1 MSMLKMSKFNLLAF
15 DYDRSRLLKELQEFE
30 YVHFNNLNDEKVQE
44 VEEVAEDNL
53 LKKVVPDAELLKAQ
67 EESQRV
73 SWAIELLSKYEEKK
87 SKLKAM
93 KEGVQNYSYDEIIK
107 KGSGF
112 EFKPIYTKLQNSQK
126 IIDDAKQEI
135 QNSKQKIEDLKHW
148 DGLNIPVKDLYSI
161 KRSFIQTGTIPNKSI
176 EELKMELSSFE
187 DVSLDEMSQEKDVYY
202 VIFAGLKENKRRDME
217 VLRRH
222 GFTPVTIATNNIVK
236 EEISELSKVVQ
247 EKENEIKKEEEVLKG
262 EIDKLEDLKVY
273 YEYVENQRLREE
285 VPENFKT
292 SKKINLIQGYVP
304 TRLLNE
310 FEDKLR
316 QILGDRYSLEVE
328 DAKKDDPNVPIILE
342 NGKFTGAFQ
351 GLTEMYSLPKY
362 SEVDPT
368 PLFAPFYAFFAGMM
382 VGDFGYGLLLFI
394 LCIVGLKFFN
404 LRKDFRR
411 NVKFF
416 MFLSIP
422 TMLWGLIYGSFF
434 GIALPYKP
442 LLDQTEDSMLI
453 IAISLILGGI
463 HIFFALG
470 IKAYMMIR
478 DKDLKGAIFDVGFLY
493 VVLISIILFA
503 ASGPLNLSPTVKNI
517 SKWVM
522 IAGII
527 GIFLT
532 AGRASKNW
540 GVRLAVGL
548 NEVYGL
554 TGYIGDFVSY
564 LRLMALGLAGGFIA
578 LAINIIVKMLFG
590 GGIVGIIGG
599 VIIFVVF
606 QLFNLFLSY
615 LSAYVHSARL
625 IYVEM
630 FNKFYEGGG
639 KAFKGLINK
648 PKYFDLEKN
657 ENK

>member
-1 MSMLKMSKFNLLAF
+1 MSMVKMSKFNLLAF

-30 YVHFNNLNDEKVQE
+30 YVHFNNLNDEKVQS
-44 VEEVAEDNL
+44 VEEVSGNEL
-53 LKKVVPDAELLKAQ
+53 LERVVPDTELLQAQ
-67 EESQRV
+67 EELQRV

-87 SKLKAM
+87 PKLQAM
-93 KEGVQNYSYDEIIK
+93 KEGVQNYSYEEIVE
-107 KGSGF
+107 KGNNF
-112 EFKPIYTKLQNSQK
+112 DFKPLYDKLQNSQK
-126 IIDDAKQEI
+126 IIDDAKQDI
-135 QNSKQKIEDLKHW
+135 QNSKQRVEDLRHW
-148 DGLNIPVKDLYSI
+148 DGLNIPVKDLYNI

-202 VIFAGLKENKRRDME
+202 VIFAGLMENKRRDME

-222 GFTPVTIATNNIVK
+222 GFAPVTIGANDIVS
-236 EEISELSKVVQ
+236 EEISELSKVIQ
-247 EKENEIKKEEEVLKG
+247 EKENEIKVEEEVLKG
-262 EIDKLEDLKVY
+262 ELDKLEDLKVY
-273 YEYVENQRLREE
+273 YEHVENQRLIEE
-285 VPENFKT
+285 VPENFRT
-292 SKKINLIQGYVP
+292 SKKVNLIQGYVP

-310 FEDKLR
+310 FEEKLK
-316 QILGDRYSLEVE
+316 QILGERYSLDAE

-394 LCIVGLKFFN
+394 LCVVGLKFFN
-404 LRKDFRR
+404 LRKDFKK

-422 TMLWGLIYGSFF
+422 TMLWGLIYGSCF
-434 GIALPYKP
+434 GIALPYRP

-453 IAISLILGGI
+453 ILISLILGGI

-517 SKWVM
+517 AKWVM
-522 IAGII
+522 IAGMA

>member
-1 MSMLKMSKFNLLAF
+1 MSMVKMSKFNLLAF

-30 YVHFNNLNDEKVQE
+30 YVHFNNLNDEKVQS
-44 VEEVAEDNL
+44 VEEVSGNEL
-53 LKKVVPDAELLKAQ
+53 LERVVPDTELLQAQ
-67 EESQRV
+67 EELQRV

-87 SKLKAM
+87 PKLKAM
-93 KEGVQNYSYDEIIK
+93 KEGVRNYSYEEIVE
-107 KGSGF
+107 KGNSF
-112 EFKPIYTKLQNSQK
+112 EFEPIYAKLQNSQK
-126 IIDDAKQEI
+126 IIDDAKQDI
-135 QNSKQKIEDLKHW
+135 QNSKQRIEDLRHW
-148 DGLNIPVKDLYSI
+148 DGLNIPVKDLYNI

-202 VIFAGLKENKRRDME
+202 VIFAGLRENRRRDME

-222 GFTPVTIATNNIVK
+222 GFTPVTIGANNIVS
-236 EEISELSKVVQ
+236 EEISELSKVIQ
-247 EKENEIKKEEEVLKG
+247 EKENEIKVEEEVLKG
-262 EIDKLEDLKVY
+262 ELDKLEDLKVY
-273 YEYVENQRLREE
+273 YEYVENQRLIEE
-285 VPENFKT
+285 VPENFRT
-292 SKKINLIQGYVP
+292 SKKVNLIQGYVP
-304 TRLLNE
+304 TRLLND
-310 FEDKLR
+310 FEGKLR
-316 QILGDRYSLEVE
+316 QILGDRYSLEAE
-328 DAKKDDPNVPIILE
+328 DAKKEDPNVPIILE

-362 SEVDPT
+362 NEVDPT

-382 VGDFGYGLLLFI
+382 VGDLGYGLLLFI

-404 LRKDFRR
+404 LREDFKR

-453 IAISLILGGI
+453 ILISLILGGI

-522 IAGII
+522 IAGIV

>member
-53 LKKVVPDAELLKAQ
+53 LKRVVPDAELLKAQ

-93 KEGVQNYSYDEIIK
+93 KEGVRNYSYEEIIK

-161 KRSFIQTGTIPNKSI
+161 KRSFIQTGLVSNKSI
-176 EELKMELSSFE
+176 EELRTELSSFE
-187 DVSLDEMSQEKDVYY
+187 YVSLDEMSQEKDVYY

-236 EEISELSKVVQ
+236 EEISDLSKVVQ

-285 VPENFKT
+285 APENFKT

-362 SEVDPT
+362 NEVDPT

-532 AGRASKNW
+532 AGRASKKW

>member
-53 LKKVVPDAELLKAQ
+53 LKRVVPDAELLKAQ

-93 KEGVQNYSYDEIIK
+93 KEGVQNYSYDEIIE
-107 KGSGF
+107 KGNGF

-161 KRSFIQTGTIPNKSI
+161 KRSFIQTGLVPNKSI
-176 EELKMELSSFE
+176 EELRSELSSFE

>member
-1 MSMLKMSKFNLLAF
+1 MSMVKMSKFNLLAF

-30 YVHFNNLNDEKVQE
+30 YVHFNNLNDEKVQS
-44 VEEVAEDNL
+44 VEEVSGNEL
-53 LKKVVPDAELLKAQ
+53 LERVVPDTELLQAQ
-67 EESQRV
+67 EELQRV

-87 SKLKAM
+87 PKLKAM
-93 KEGVQNYSYDEIIK
+93 KEGVRNYSYEEIVE
-107 KGSGF
+107 KGNSF
-112 EFKPIYTKLQNSQK
+112 EFEPIYAKLQNSQK
-126 IIDDAKQEI
+126 IIDDAKQDI
-135 QNSKQKIEDLKHW
+135 QNSKQRIEDLRHW
-148 DGLNIPVKDLYSI
+148 DGLNIPVKDLYNI
-161 KRSFIQTGTIPNKSI
+161 KRSFIQTGTVPNKSI

-187 DVSLDEMSQEKDVYY
+187 DVSLDEMSQEKDVNY
-202 VIFAGLKENKRRDME
+202 VIFAGLRENRRRDME

-222 GFTPVTIATNNIVK
+222 GFTPVTIGANNIVS
-236 EEISELSKVVQ
+236 EEISELSKVIQ
-247 EKENEIKKEEEVLKG
+247 EKENEIKVEEEVLKG
-262 EIDKLEDLKVY
+262 ELDKLEDLKVY
-273 YEYVENQRLREE
+273 YEYVENQRLIEE
-285 VPENFKT
+285 VPENFRT
-292 SKKINLIQGYVP
+292 SKKVNLIQGYVP
-304 TRLLNE
+304 TRLLND
-310 FEDKLR
+310 FEGKLR
-316 QILGDRYSLEVE
+316 QILGDRYSLEAE
-328 DAKKDDPNVPIILE
+328 DAKKEDPNVPIILE

-362 SEVDPT
+362 NEVDPT

-382 VGDFGYGLLLFI
+382 VGDLGYGLLLFI

-404 LRKDFRR
+404 LREDFKR

-453 IAISLILGGI
+453 ILISLILGGI

-522 IAGII
+522 IAGIV

>member
-1 MSMLKMSKFNLLAF
+1 MIIGGFFTPAF
-15 DYDRSRLLKELQEFE
+15 T
-30 YVHFNNLNDEKVQE
+30 
-44 VEEVAEDNL
+44 DN
-53 LKKVVPDAELLKAQ
+53 A
-67 EESQRV
+67 
-73 SWAIELLSKYEEKK
+73 LLS
-87 SKLKAM
+87 
-93 KEGVQNYSYDEIIK
+93 
-107 KGSGF
+107 
-112 EFKPIYTKLQNSQK
+112 
-126 IIDDAKQEI
+126 
-135 QNSKQKIEDLKHW
+135 
-148 DGLNIPVKDLYSI
+148 
-161 KRSFIQTGTIPNKSI
+161 
-176 EELKMELSSFE
+176 
-187 DVSLDEMSQEKDVYY
+187 
-202 VIFAGLKENKRRDME
+202 
-217 VLRRH
+217 
-222 GFTPVTIATNNIVK
+222 PVTIATNNIVK

>member
-1 MSMLKMSKFNLLAF
+1 MLKMSKFNLLAF

-53 LKKVVPDAELLKAQ
+53 LKRVVPDAELLKAQ

-161 KRSFIQTGTIPNKSI
+161 KRSFIQTGLVPNKSI
-176 EELKMELSSFE
+176 EELRTELSSFE

-202 VIFAGLKENKRRDME
+202 VIFAGLKENKRRDIE

-362 SEVDPT
+362 NEVDPT

-517 SKWVM
+517 SKWFM
-522 IAGII
+522 IAGMA

-532 AGRASKNW
+532 AGRASKNL
-540 GVRLAVGL
+540 GVRFAVGL

>member
-30 YVHFNNLNDEKVQE
+30 YVHFNNLNDEKIQE

-53 LKKVVPDAELLKAQ
+53 LKRVIPDAELLKAQ

-161 KRSFIQTGTIPNKSI
+161 KRSFIQTGLVSNKSI
-176 EELKMELSSFE
+176 EELRTELSSFE

-517 SKWVM
+517 SKWFM

-532 AGRASKNW
+532 AGRASKNL
-540 GVRLAVGL
+540 GVRFAVGL

>member
-1 MSMLKMSKFNLLAF
+1 MLKMSKFNLLAF

-53 LKKVVPDAELLKAQ
+53 LKRVVPDAELLKAQ

-107 KGSGF
+107 KGSSF

-148 DGLNIPVKDLYSI
+148 DGLNIPVKDLYNI
-161 KRSFIQTGTIPNKSI
+161 KRSFIQTGLVPNKSI
-176 EELKMELSSFE
+176 EELRTELSSFE

-222 GFTPVTIATNNIVK
+222 GFTPVTIATKNIVK

-362 SEVDPT
+362 NEVDPT

-503 ASGPLNLSPTVKNI
+503 ASGPLNLSTTVKNI

>member
-1 MSMLKMSKFNLLAF
+1 MSMVKMSKFNLLAF

-30 YVHFNNLNDEKVQE
+30 YVHFNNLNDEKVQS
-44 VEEVAEDNL
+44 VEEVSGNEL
-53 LKKVVPDAELLKAQ
+53 LERVVPDTELLQAQ
-67 EESQRV
+67 EELQRV

-93 KEGVQNYSYDEIIK
+93 KDGVQNYSYEEIVE
-107 KGSGF
+107 KGNNF
-112 EFKPIYTKLQNSQK
+112 DFKPIYAKLQDSQK
-126 IIDDAKQEI
+126 IIDDAKQDI
-135 QNSKQKIEDLKHW
+135 QNSKQRIEDLRHW
-148 DGLNIPVKDLYSI
+148 DGLNIPVKDLYNI

-202 VIFAGLKENKRRDME
+202 VIFAGLRENRRRDME

-222 GFTPVTIATNNIVK
+222 GFTPVTIGANNIVS
-236 EEISELSKVVQ
+236 EEISELSKVIQ
-247 EKENEIKKEEEVLKG
+247 EKENEIKVEEEVLKG
-262 EIDKLEDLKVY
+262 ELDKLEDLKVY
-273 YEYVENQRLREE
+273 YEYVENQRLIEE
-285 VPENFKT
+285 APENFRT
-292 SKKINLIQGYVP
+292 SKKVNLIQGYVP

-310 FEDKLR
+310 FEDKLK
-316 QILGDRYSLEVE
+316 QILGDRYSMEVE

-362 SEVDPT
+362 NEVDPT

-382 VGDFGYGLLLFI
+382 VGDLGYGLLLFI

-404 LRKDFRR
+404 LREDFKR

-453 IAISLILGGI
+453 ILISLILGGI

-522 IAGII
+522 IAGIV

>member
-1 MSMLKMSKFNLLAF
+1 MSMVKMSKFNLLAF

-30 YVHFNNLNDEKVQE
+30 YVHFNNLNDEKVQS
-44 VEEVAEDNL
+44 VEEVSGNEL
-53 LKKVVPDAELLKAQ
+53 LERVVPDTELLQAQ
-67 EESQRV
+67 EELQRV

-93 KEGVQNYSYDEIIK
+93 KDGVQNYSFEEITE
-107 KGSGF
+107 KGKDF
-112 EFKPIYTKLQNSQK
+112 DFKPIYAKLQDSQK
-126 IIDDAKQEI
+126 IIDDAKQDI
-135 QNSKQKIEDLKHW
+135 QNSKQRIEDLRHW
-148 DGLNIPVKDLYSI
+148 DGLNIPVKDLYNI

-202 VIFAGLKENKRRDME
+202 VIFAGLRENRRRDME

-222 GFTPVTIATNNIVK
+222 GFTPVTIGANNIVS
-236 EEISELSKVVQ
+236 EEISELSKVIQ
-247 EKENEIKKEEEVLKG
+247 EKENEIKVEEEVLKG
-262 EIDKLEDLKVY
+262 ELDKLEDLKVY
-273 YEYVENQRLREE
+273 YEYVENQRLIEE
-285 VPENFKT
+285 APENFRT
-292 SKKINLIQGYVP
+292 SKKVNLIQGYVP

-310 FEDKLR
+310 FEDKLK
-316 QILGDRYSLEVE
+316 QILGDRYSMEVE

-362 SEVDPT
+362 NEVDPT

-382 VGDFGYGLLLFI
+382 VGDLGYGLLLFI

-404 LRKDFRR
+404 LREDFKR

-453 IAISLILGGI
+453 ILISLILGGI

-522 IAGII
+522 IAGIV

-599 VIIFVVF
+599 IIIFVVF

>member
-1 MSMLKMSKFNLLAF
+1 MSMVKMSKFNLLAF

-30 YVHFNNLNDEKVQE
+30 YVHFNNLNDEKVQS
-44 VEEVAEDNL
+44 VEEVSGNEL
-53 LKKVVPDAELLKAQ
+53 LERVVPDTELLQAQ
-67 EESQRV
+67 EELQRV

-87 SKLKAM
+87 PKLQAM
-93 KEGVQNYSYDEIIK
+93 KEGVQNYSYEEIVE
-107 KGSGF
+107 KGNNF
-112 EFKPIYTKLQNSQK
+112 DFKPIYAKLQNSQK
-126 IIDDAKQEI
+126 IIDDAKQDI
-135 QNSKQKIEDLKHW
+135 QNSKQRVEDLRHW
-148 DGLNIPVKDLYSI
+148 DGLNIPVKDLYNI

-202 VIFAGLKENKRRDME
+202 VIFAGLMENKRRDME

-222 GFTPVTIATNNIVK
+222 GFAPVTIGANDIVS
-236 EEISELSKVVQ
+236 EEISELSKVIQ
-247 EKENEIKKEEEVLKG
+247 EKENEIKVEEEVLKG
-262 EIDKLEDLKVY
+262 ELDKLEDLKVY
-273 YEYVENQRLREE
+273 YEHVENQRLIEE
-285 VPENFKT
+285 VPENFRT
-292 SKKINLIQGYVP
+292 SKKVNLIQGYVP

-310 FEDKLR
+310 FEEKLK
-316 QILGDRYSLEVE
+316 QILGERYSLDAE

-394 LCIVGLKFFN
+394 LCVVGLKFFN
-404 LRKDFRR
+404 LRKDFKK

-422 TMLWGLIYGSFF
+422 TMLWGLIYGSCF
-434 GIALPYKP
+434 GIALPYRP

-453 IAISLILGGI
+453 ILISLILGGI

-470 IKAYMMIR
+470 IKAYMMIKDR
-478 DKDLKGAIFDVGFLY
+478 DLKGAIFDVGFLY

-503 ASGPLNLSPTVKNI
+503 ASGPLKLSPTVKNI

-522 IAGII
+522 IAGMA

>member
-53 LKKVVPDAELLKAQ
+53 LKRVVPDAELLKAQ

-161 KRSFIQTGTIPNKSI
+161 KRSFIQTGLVSNKSI
-176 EELKMELSSFE
+176 EELRTELSSFE

-236 EEISELSKVVQ
+236 EEISDLSKVVQ

-310 FEDKLR
+310 FEEKLR

-362 SEVDPT
+362 NEVDPT

-532 AGRASKNW
+532 AGRASKKW

>member
-53 LKKVVPDAELLKAQ
+53 LKRVVPDAELLKAQ

-517 SKWVM
+517 SKWFM
-522 IAGII
+522 IAGMA

-532 AGRASKNW
+532 AGRASKNL
-540 GVRLAVGL
+540 GVRFAVGL

>member
-1 MSMLKMSKFNLLAF
+1 MLKMSKFNLLAF

-53 LKKVVPDAELLKAQ
+53 LKRVVPDAELLKAQ

-161 KRSFIQTGTIPNKSI
+161 KRSFIQTGLVSNKSI
-176 EELKMELSSFE
+176 EELRTELSSFE

-236 EEISELSKVVQ
+236 EEISDLSKVVQ

-310 FEDKLR
+310 FEEKLR

-362 SEVDPT
+362 NEVDPT

-532 AGRASKNW
+532 AGRASKKW

>member
-1 MSMLKMSKFNLLAF
+1 
-15 DYDRSRLLKELQEFE
+15 
-30 YVHFNNLNDEKVQE
+30 
-44 VEEVAEDNL
+44 
-53 LKKVVPDAELLKAQ
+53 
-67 EESQRV
+67 
-73 SWAIELLSKYEEKK
+73 
-87 SKLKAM
+87 M
-93 KEGVQNYSYDEIIK
+93 KDGVQNYSYEEIVE
-107 KGSGF
+107 KGNNF
-112 EFKPIYTKLQNSQK
+112 DFKPIYAKLQDSQK
-126 IIDDAKQEI
+126 IIDDAKQDI
-135 QNSKQKIEDLKHW
+135 QNSKQRIEDLRHW
-148 DGLNIPVKDLYSI
+148 DGLNIPVKDLYNI

-202 VIFAGLKENKRRDME
+202 VIFAGLRENRRRDME

-222 GFTPVTIATNNIVK
+222 GFTPVTIGANNIVS
-236 EEISELSKVVQ
+236 EEISELSKVIQ
-247 EKENEIKKEEEVLKG
+247 EKENEIKVEEEVLKG
-262 EIDKLEDLKVY
+262 ELDKLEDLKVY
-273 YEYVENQRLREE
+273 YEYVENQRLIEE
-285 VPENFKT
+285 APENFRT
-292 SKKINLIQGYVP
+292 SKKVNLIQGYVP

-310 FEDKLR
+310 FEDKLK
-316 QILGDRYSLEVE
+316 QILGDRYSMEVE

-362 SEVDPT
+362 NEVDPT

-382 VGDFGYGLLLFI
+382 VGDLGYGLLLFI

-404 LRKDFRR
+404 LREDFKR

-453 IAISLILGGI
+453 ILISLILGGI

-522 IAGII
+522 IAGIV

>member
-53 LKKVVPDAELLKAQ
+53 LKRVVPDAELLKAQ

-107 KGSGF
+107 KGSSF

-161 KRSFIQTGTIPNKSI
+161 KRSFIQTGIVPNKSI
-176 EELKMELSSFE
+176 EELRIELSSFE

-362 SEVDPT
+362 NEVDPT

>member
-53 LKKVVPDAELLKAQ
+53 LKRVVPDAELLKAQ

>member
-53 LKKVVPDAELLKAQ
+53 LKRVVPDAELLKAQ

-148 DGLNIPVKDLYSI
+148 DGLNIPVKDLYNI
-161 KRSFIQTGTIPNKSI
+161 KRSFIQTGLVPNKSI
-176 EELKMELSSFE
+176 EELRTELSSFE

>member
-53 LKKVVPDAELLKAQ
+53 LKRVVPDAELLKAQ

-222 GFTPVTIATNNIVK
+222 GFTPVTIATKNIVK

-517 SKWVM
+517 SKWFM
-522 IAGII
+522 IAGMA

-532 AGRASKNW
+532 AGRASKNL
-540 GVRLAVGL
+540 GVRFAVGL

>member
-53 LKKVVPDAELLKAQ
+53 LKRVVPDAELLKAQ

-148 DGLNIPVKDLYSI
+148 DGLNIPVKDLYNI
-161 KRSFIQTGTIPNKSI
+161 KRSFIQTGLVSNKSI
-176 EELKMELSSFE
+176 EELRTELSSFE

-222 GFTPVTIATNNIVK
+222 GFTPVTIATKNIVK

-362 SEVDPT
+362 NEVDPT

-503 ASGPLNLSPTVKNI
+503 ASGPLNLSTTVKNI

>member
-53 LKKVVPDAELLKAQ
+53 LKRVVPDAELLKAQ

-87 SKLKAM
+87 SKLQAM

-107 KGSGF
+107 KGSDF

-161 KRSFIQTGTIPNKSI
+161 KRSFIQTGLVSNKSI
-176 EELKMELSSFE
+176 EELRTELSSFE

-236 EEISELSKVVQ
+236 EEISDLSKVVQ

-362 SEVDPT
+362 NEVDPT

-532 AGRASKNW
+532 AGRASKKW

>member
-53 LKKVVPDAELLKAQ
+53 LKRVVPDAELLKAQ

-107 KGSGF
+107 KGSSF

-148 DGLNIPVKDLYSI
+148 DGLNIPVKDLYNI
-161 KRSFIQTGTIPNKSI
+161 KRSFIQTGLVSNKSI
-176 EELKMELSSFE
+176 EGLRTELSSFE

-362 SEVDPT
+362 NEVDPT

>member
-1 MSMLKMSKFNLLAF
+1 MSMVKMSKFNLLAF

-30 YVHFNNLNDEKVQE
+30 YVHFNNLNDEKVQS
-44 VEEVAEDNL
+44 VEEVSGNEL
-53 LKKVVPDAELLKAQ
+53 LERVVPDTELLQAQ
-67 EESQRV
+67 EELQRV

-93 KEGVQNYSYDEIIK
+93 KDGVQNYSFEEITE
-107 KGSGF
+107 KGKGF
-112 EFKPIYTKLQNSQK
+112 DFKPLYTKLQDSQK
-126 IIDDAKQEI
+126 IIDDAKQDI
-135 QNSKQKIEDLKHW
+135 QNSKQRIEDLRHW
-148 DGLNIPVKDLYSI
+148 DGLNIPVKDLYNI

-202 VIFAGLKENKRRDME
+202 VIFAGLQKNRRRDME

-222 GFTPVTIATNNIVK
+222 GFTPVTIGANNIVS
-236 EEISELSKVVQ
+236 EEISELSKVIQ
-247 EKENEIKKEEEVLKG
+247 EKENEIKVEEEVLKG
-262 EIDKLEDLKVY
+262 ELDKLEDLKVY
-273 YEYVENQRLREE
+273 YEYVENQRLIEE
-285 VPENFKT
+285 APENFRT
-292 SKKINLIQGYVP
+292 SKKVNLIQGYVP
-304 TRLLNE
+304 TRLLSE
-310 FEDKLR
+310 FEDKLK
-316 QILGDRYSLEVE
+316 QILGDRYSLEAE

-362 SEVDPT
+362 NEVDPT

-382 VGDFGYGLLLFI
+382 VGDLGYGLLLFI

-404 LRKDFRR
+404 LREDFKR

-416 MFLSIP
+416 MFLSIL

-522 IAGII
+522 IAGIV

>member
-1 MSMLKMSKFNLLAF
+1 MSMVKMSKFNLLAF

-30 YVHFNNLNDEKVQE
+30 YVHFNNLNDEKVQG
-44 VEEVAEDNL
+44 VEEISGNEL
-53 LKKVVPDAELLKAQ
+53 LERVVPDTELLQAQ
-67 EESQRV
+67 EELQRV

-87 SKLKAM
+87 PKLKAM
-93 KEGVQNYSYDEIIK
+93 KEGVRNYSYEEIVE
-107 KGSGF
+107 KGNSFDF
-112 EFKPIYTKLQNSQK
+112 EPIYAKLQDSQK
-126 IIDDAKQEI
+126 IIDDAKQDI
-135 QNSKQKIEDLKHW
+135 QNSNQRVEDLRHW
-148 DGLNIPVKDLYSI
+148 DGLNIPVKDLYNI
-161 KRSFIQTGTIPNKSI
+161 KRSFIQTGTVPNKSI
-176 EELKMELSSFE
+176 EELKMDLSNFK

-202 VIFAGLKENKRRDME
+202 VIFAGLRENRRRDME

-222 GFTPVTIATNNIVK
+222 GFTPVTIGANNIVS
-236 EEISELSKVVQ
+236 EEISELSKVIQ
-247 EKENEIKKEEEVLKG
+247 EKENEIKVEEEVLKG
-262 EIDKLEDLKVY
+262 ELDKLEDLKVY
-273 YEYVENQRLREE
+273 YEYVENQRLIEE
-285 VPENFKT
+285 VPENFRT
-292 SKKINLIQGYVP
+292 SKKVNLIQGYVP
-304 TRLLNE
+304 TRLLND
-310 FEDKLR
+310 FEGKLR
-316 QILGDRYSLEVE
+316 QILGDRYSMDTE
-328 DAKKDDPNVPIILE
+328 DAKKEDPNVPIILE

-362 SEVDPT
+362 NEVDPT

-382 VGDFGYGLLLFI
+382 VGDLGYGLLLFI

-404 LRKDFRR
+404 LREDFKR

-453 IAISLILGGI
+453 IAISLVLGGI
-463 HIFFALG
+463 HIFFALA

-522 IAGII
+522 IAGIV

-599 VIIFVVF
+599 VIIFVIF

>member
-1 MSMLKMSKFNLLAF
+1 MSMVKMSKFNLLAF

-30 YVHFNNLNDEKVQE
+30 YVHFNNLNDEKVQS
-44 VEEVAEDNL
+44 VEEVSGNEL
-53 LKKVVPDAELLKAQ
+53 LERVVPDTELLQAQ
-67 EESQRV
+67 EELQRV

-87 SKLKAM
+87 PKLQAM
-93 KEGVQNYSYDEIIK
+93 KEGVQNYSYEEIVE
-107 KGSGF
+107 KGNNF
-112 EFKPIYTKLQNSQK
+112 DFKPIYSKLQNSQK
-126 IIDDAKQEI
+126 IIDDAKQDI
-135 QNSKQKIEDLKHW
+135 QNSKQRVEDLRHW
-148 DGLNIPVKDLYSI
+148 DGLNIPVKDLYNI

-202 VIFAGLKENKRRDME
+202 VIFAGLMENKRRDME

-222 GFTPVTIATNNIVK
+222 GFAPVTIGANDIVS
-236 EEISELSKVVQ
+236 EEISELSKVIQ
-247 EKENEIKKEEEVLKG
+247 EKENEIKVEEEVLKG
-262 EIDKLEDLKVY
+262 ELDKLEDLKVY
-273 YEYVENQRLREE
+273 YEHVENQRLIEE
-285 VPENFKT
+285 VPENFRT
-292 SKKINLIQGYVP
+292 SKKVNLIQGYVP

-310 FEDKLR
+310 FEEKLK
-316 QILGDRYSLEVE
+316 QILGDRYSMDAE

-394 LCIVGLKFFN
+394 LCVVGLKFFN
-404 LRKDFRR
+404 LRKDFKK

-422 TMLWGLIYGSFF
+422 TMLWGLIYGSCF
-434 GIALPYKP
+434 GIALPYRP

-453 IAISLILGGI
+453 ILISLILGGI

-517 SKWVM
+517 AKWVM
-522 IAGII
+522 IAGMA

>member
-1 MSMLKMSKFNLLAF
+1 MSMVKMSKFNLLAF

-30 YVHFNNLNDEKVQE
+30 YVHFNNLNDENVQS
-44 VEEVAEDNL
+44 VEEVSGNEL
-53 LKKVVPDAELLKAQ
+53 LERVVPDTELLQAQ
-67 EESQRV
+67 EELQRV

-87 SKLKAM
+87 PKLQAM
-93 KEGVQNYSYDEIIK
+93 REGVQNYSYEEIVE
-107 KGSGF
+107 KGNNF
-112 EFKPIYTKLQNSQK
+112 DFKPIYSKLQNSQK
-126 IIDDAKQEI
+126 IIDDAKQDI
-135 QNSKQKIEDLKHW
+135 QNSKQRVEDLRHW
-148 DGLNIPVKDLYSI
+148 DGLNIPVKDLYNI

-176 EELKMELSSFE
+176 EELKMELRNFE
-187 DVSLDEMSQEKDVYY
+187 DVSLDEMSQEKDIYY
-202 VIFAGLKENKRRDME
+202 VIFLGLNENKRRDME

-222 GFTPVTIATNNIVK
+222 GFAPVTIGANNIVS
-236 EEISELSKVVQ
+236 EEISELSKVIQ
-247 EKENEIKKEEEVLKG
+247 EKEKEIKVEEEVLKG
-262 EIDKLEDLKVY
+262 ELDKLEDLKVY
-273 YEYVENQRLREE
+273 YEYVENQRLIEE
-285 VPENFKT
+285 VPENFRT
-292 SKKINLIQGYVP
+292 SKKVNLIQGYVP

-310 FEDKLR
+310 FEGKLK
-316 QILGDRYSLEVE
+316 QILGERYSLDAE

-382 VGDFGYGLLLFI
+382 VGDFGYGLFLFI
-394 LCIVGLKFFN
+394 LCVVGLKFFN
-404 LRKDFRR
+404 LRKDFRK
-411 NVKFF
+411 NIKFF

-422 TMLWGLIYGSFF
+422 TMLWGLIYGSCF
-434 GIALPYKP
+434 GIALPYRP

-453 IAISLILGGI
+453 ILISLVLGGI

-470 IKAYMMIR
+470 IKAYMMIKDR
-478 DKDLKGAIFDVGFLY
+478 DLKGAIFDVGFLY

-503 ASGPLNLSPTVKNI
+503 ASGPLKLSPTVKNI

-522 IAGII
+522 IAGMA